1 MPAFDPYTH
10 VIKPMLAESRQTPF
24 DSKDHIFELKWD
36 GTRALAVVRDGLRF
50 QNRRLS
56 YVESRYPDL
65 AVHTRKPAILDGEDR
80 KSTRLNSSHSQ
91 ISYADFCLKIECEPP
106 ASQPRKTADGR
117 AGGRADREVM
127 VSWRTVRPV
136 TTASPPRPSPP
147 CPPART
153 TAIRVPVARATARR
167 ARRGAS
173 RARSRGS
180 RRRR

>member
-91 ISYADFCLKIECEPP
+91 ISYADFCLKIKPYKVEIYITIASGTYLVTDMPDFLLNYSFSFADYAHDNSINPTAVLPLANRYQQHDLP
-106 ASQPRKTADGR
+106 A
-117 AGGRADREVM
+117 
-127 VSWRTVRPV
+127 
-136 TTASPPRPSPP
+136 
-147 CPPART
+147 
-153 TAIRVPVARATARR
+153 
-167 ARRGAS
+167 
-173 RARSRGS
+173 
-180 RRRR
+180 